1 MKILF
6 IGGDKRQLQIIN
18 SLSNHE
24 IDVIG
29 YEKIELWDSVNK
41 KELTNININDYQV
54 IILPINGVKSDLS
67 IVAEYSDKTIILPED
82 FFINTKKDVLIFSGI
97 RTVKLDIMLKLA
109 EREVIALM
117 EDENVKKENSIPT
130 VEGIIGDLIFYTE
143 HTINRSRILVLGYGN
158 IGKPLVETLTFL
170 GAEVT
175 IGVIL
180 EEDYRLLKDKNKKI
194 ILTNNQ
200 KEMSE
205 TLKEID
211 IVVNTVPSLII
222 DKTYLEVINKNCYI
236 LDIASYPHGI
246 DFAYANEKGIKNK
259 LLLGIPSIVAPKTT
273 GLILAKKIKS
283 MLGGK
288 ND

>member
-67 IVAEYSDKTIILPED
+67 IVAEYNDKTIILPED

-130 VEGIIGDLIFYTE
+130 VEGIIGDLIFNTE
-143 HTINRSRILVLGYGN
+143 HTINRSHILVLGYGN

-180 EEDYRLLKDKNKKI
+180 EEDYRLLKDKNK
-194 ILTNNQ
+194 NNF
-200 KEMSE
+200 
-205 TLKEID
+205 
-211 IVVNTVPSLII
+211 N
-222 DKTYLEVINKNCYI
+222 
-236 LDIASYPHGI
+236 
-246 DFAYANEKGIKNK
+246 
-259 LLLGIPSIVAPKTT
+259 
-273 GLILAKKIKS
+273 
-283 MLGGK
+283 
-288 ND
+288 